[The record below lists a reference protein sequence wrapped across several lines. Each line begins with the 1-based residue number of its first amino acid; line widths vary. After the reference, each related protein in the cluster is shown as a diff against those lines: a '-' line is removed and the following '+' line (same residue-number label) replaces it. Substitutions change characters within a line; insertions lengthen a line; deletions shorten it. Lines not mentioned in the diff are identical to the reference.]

1 VLATAELAPHNFE
14 VAYCVLQEFRLEMR
28 SVCLRAVRSLLADL
42 AATRGGSFEGRLT
55 YLMRNVR
62 ATSTSPVFDEVALA
76 ALQMI
81 SEQPAGRVPNSAGKW
96 LVKQLSCA
104 HSQTIG
110 WLGLGKIGRAL
121 ESALEGGGTLAD
133 LQLVAANA
141 RMHSDLQT
149 LRKCTEAIEQHNGSR
164 Q

>member
-1 VLATAELAPHNFE
+1 MKPDGKRDNVRGLYALGGVTPSARCRAPGLARQVVLACCGQDGFSALMLAP
-14 VAYCVLQEFRLEMR
+14 AD
-28 SVCLRAVRSLLADL
+28 LRADKQI
-42 AATRGGSFEGRLT
+42 
-55 YLMRNVR
+55 
-62 ATSTSPVFDEVALA
+62 ALA
-76 ALQMI
+76 AVQMI

-104 HSQTIG
+104 HSRTIG
-110 WLGLGKIGRAL
+110 WLGLGKISRAL
-121 ESALEGGGTLAD
+121 ESALEEEGGGTLAD

-149 LRKCTEAIEQHNGSR
+149 LRKCTEAIEHHSGSR

>member
-1 VLATAELAPHNFE
+1 
-14 VAYCVLQEFRLEMR
+14 
-28 SVCLRAVRSLLADL
+28 
-42 AATRGGSFEGRLT
+42 
-55 YLMRNVR
+55 
-62 ATSTSPVFDEVALA
+62 
-76 ALQMI
+76 MI
-81 SEQPAGRVPNSAGKW
+81 SEQPADRVPNSAGKW